1 MAKTRITYAHLGD
14 NVFQSDGGKM
24 NMIGVFAGLGAPG
37 IVAQQQFPAIYP
49 RLALALGLATTETKL
64 PIQITFRS
72 EAGKDIVAPF
82 SGTFEIDRTA
92 VPKEESAS
100 VNLNLNFDGFQI
112 EQPGTLKITIESNGE
127 ELGELELRVQQAEQT
142 APSA

>member
-24 NMIGVFAGLGAPG
+24 NMIGVFAGLGSPG

-64 PIQITFRS
+64 PIQITFRTEEGS
-72 EAGKDIVAPF
+72 DVVSPF
-82 SGTFEIDRTA
+82 SGTFEIDRAA
-92 VPKEESAS
+92 VPKEESAN

-112 EQPGTLKITIESNGE
+112 QQPGTLKITIESEGE
-127 ELGELELRVQQAEQT
+127 ELGELELRVQQAEPPAQN
-142 APSA
+142 A